1 MANQDCMQ
9 DVSRPQQPNYR
20 VPPREKPTDR
30 SHERPDASK
39 AWLAFFLRGVI
50 EVSTQAADTA
60 RQILLL
66 REDHRKAIT
75 ERFGRAA
82 GNGHRVLE
90 HLYEH
95 PMISVRDVQ
104 ELIGSTYPA
113 ANDLV
118 VRLVESGILGEL
130 IGRARNRRFLYSQ
143 YVRLFSETDQKV

>member
-1 MANQDCMQ
+1 M
-9 DVSRPQQPNYR
+9 
-20 VPPREKPTDR
+20 
-30 SHERPDASK
+30 
-39 AWLAFFLRGVI
+39 I
-50 EVSTQAADTA
+50 EVSGQAAETA

-118 VRLVESGILGEL
+118 ARLVECDILGEFT
-130 IGRARNRRFLYSQ
+130 GRARNRGFLYSQ
-143 YVRLFSETDQKV
+143 YVRLFSEGEQEGAV